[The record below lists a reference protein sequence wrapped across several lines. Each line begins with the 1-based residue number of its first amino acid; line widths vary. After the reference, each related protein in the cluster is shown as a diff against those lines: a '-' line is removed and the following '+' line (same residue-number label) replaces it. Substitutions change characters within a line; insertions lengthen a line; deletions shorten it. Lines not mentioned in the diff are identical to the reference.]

1 VRLLIFDLERRH
13 IGWRS
18 GCARRCARWGELST
32 DGTRVMETAPLSV
45 SKICAAALIRS
56 VVPTDVAAAE
66 RQRDI

>member
-1 VRLLIFDLERRH
+1 
-13 IGWRS
+13 
-18 GCARRCARWGELST
+18 
-32 DGTRVMETAPLSV
+32 METAPLSV